1 MITRSPAMRI
11 NPSASGRPSG
21 PQGTLKYFIYPGYR
35 AKYFSKIRVIWTGVS
50 RTSARTLNLFPAC
63 LSEAVRPLRRFRH
76 QVRSCI
82 LITDRIPSTF
92 TTLIGVLM
100 LLPVLIPVTVITA
113 KLFPSKGCKG
123 EFMRDFIKKLE
134 SG

>member
-1 MITRSPAMRI
+1 
-11 NPSASGRPSG
+11 
-21 PQGTLKYFIYPGYR
+21 
-35 AKYFSKIRVIWTGVS
+35 
-50 RTSARTLNLFPAC
+50 
-63 LSEAVRPLRRFRH
+63 
-76 QVRSCI
+76 
-82 LITDRIPSTF
+82 
-92 TTLIGVLM
+92 LIGVLM